1 MTLSL
6 QQINWTINFHGLKPS
21 ESKCKRWL
29 SPTVTL
35 LRTLGTECRAMHAGG
50 AGGGGEYA
58 SIHRSLCRKRS
69 VCFEGGPFS
78 ICFFFFDVKQATS
91 FSISA

>member
-50 AGGGGEYA
+50 AGGGGGV
-58 SIHRSLCRKRS
+58 RFNPPQLM
-69 VCFEGGPFS
+69 P
-78 ICFFFFDVKQATS
+78 QA
-91 FSISA
+91 FGLL